1 MQKFDCFSHPATIGP
16 RWKRWLTSFELYA
29 DGKGL
34 IISETTAA
42 TKQRRK
48 AMLLHLAGPDVQEI
62 FTTLTE
68 TGDATNYASAVEALN
83 AYFVPRVNSAFAR
96 QTFHRITQ
104 NPGETVQQFVTRLRK
119 AAKDCDFGTDTDN
132 QIRDAVLNKCTSTY
146 IKRKLLEEGQGL
158 NSTSTLEVAAKC
170 EKIETQLAALSV
182 KGEESES
189 LNRIIERSNHPS
201 TSTQRRFQGRD
212 KISYKCGL
220 LEHLGRDPQCPVR
233 GKTYRKCC
241 GKYHF
246 EKVICSSGWELGG
259 NPMYNRGRTL
269 RNGHRTSR
277 RSRP

>member
-1 MQKFDCFSHPATIGP
+1 MEKNVLPKFDCFSNPATIGP

-34 IISETTAA
+34 IISEGTTAA

-83 AYFVPRVNSAFAR
+83 AYFVPQVNSAFAR

-158 NSTSTLEVAAKC
+158 NLTRTLEVAAKC
-170 EKIETQLAALSV
+170 DKIETQLAALSV

-189 LNRIIERSNHPS
+189 INRINERSHNPS
-201 TSTQRRFQGRD
+201 TSTQGRFQGRD
-212 KISYKCGL
+212 KICYRCGL
-220 LEHLGRDPQCPVR
+220 LGHFGRDPQCPAR
-233 GKTYRKCC
+233 GKTCRKCR
-241 GKYHF
+241 GKDHF
-246 EKVICSSGWELGG
+246 EKVCKTKS
-259 NPMYNRGRTL
+259 YAR
-269 RNGHRTSR
+269 
-277 RSRP
+277 

>member
-1 MQKFDCFSHPATIGP
+1 
-16 RWKRWLTSFELYA
+16 
-29 DGKGL
+29 
-34 IISETTAA
+34 
-42 TKQRRK
+42 
-48 AMLLHLAGPDVQEI
+48 MLLHLAGPDVQEI

-158 NSTSTLEVAAKC
+158 NLTRTLEVAAKC

-182 KGEESES
+182 KGGRFRSINKINEC
-189 LNRIIERSNHPS
+189 RKIEKQTDIPGYRP
-201 TSTQRRFQGRD
+201 R
-212 KISYKCGL
+212 C
-220 LEHLGRDPQCPVR
+220 
-233 GKTYRKCC
+233 KTYCTA
-241 GKYHF
+241 
-246 EKVICSSGWELGG
+246 L
-259 NPMYNRGRTL
+259 
-269 RNGHRTSR
+269 
-277 RSRP
+277 